1 MLPVH
6 FNPTTCHLLFFCVGL
21 AGTASVL
28 TRVSVVLSAILTV
41 FVCVVVAVVR
51 SVGRLPKQVTLP
63 YIRLRIMATRTSSEC
78 SWTAKPTST

>member
-1 MLPVH
+1 MSFAVFL
-6 FNPTTCHLLFFCVGL
+6 CWI

-63 YIRLRIMATRTSSEC
+63 YIRLGIVPTRASSEC
-78 SWTAKPTST
+78 SWTAKP